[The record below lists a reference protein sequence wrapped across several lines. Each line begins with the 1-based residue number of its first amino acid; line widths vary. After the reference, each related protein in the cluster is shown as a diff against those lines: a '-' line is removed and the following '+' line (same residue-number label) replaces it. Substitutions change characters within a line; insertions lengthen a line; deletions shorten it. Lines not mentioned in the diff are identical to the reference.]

1 MCYNTFNAQKADQ
14 AERRGAK
21 QSRNGGSPEREVCVM
36 SYVTY
41 SDLFLFVN
49 TIIGIINVIA
59 VLIVLFKINKKR

>member
-1 MCYNTFNAQKADQ
+1 
-14 AERRGAK
+14 
-21 QSRNGGSPEREVCVM
+21 M
-36 SYVTY
+36 SCVTY

>member
-1 MCYNTFNAQKADQ
+1 MPRRQTKPKGEGLSKAET
-14 AERRGAK
+14 AVLPK
-21 QSRNGGSPEREVCVM
+21 REVCVM

-49 TIIGIINVIA
+49 TIIGTINVIA